1 MIKQKEFYQYLFHC
15 LDKPRFFMGLFL
27 SFISAGM
34 GLLIPQ
40 FIGKMMDMSF
50 LTFILSN
57 PLMLIGMLL
66 FFLSVYTLQ
75 AISSYLLGM
84 SGNQAMKKMQES
96 LHRKILSLS
105 ITDVERYQAGDLSNR
120 LTNDMSVV
128 LKLISV
134 TFPQVIMN
142 LFIIVGTAYFLVSIN
157 FYLTLVSLVL
167 ILCLL
172 FVTLPINAK
181 LEMCFLDHQNLL
193 GKLAGDLGHKFSKF
207 RLIKSM
213 NGEKQEIKI
222 MSKVFS
228 ELFKNFRK
236 ILAISSFQSALLNS
250 VIMFFILIIILI
262 AGWQV
267 QKGVMTIVTLT
278 TFIIYVMQLL
288 EPTSELIQSLDDF
301 AEVKGVGTRVVEL
314 FNLASEDNNFS
325 YTEVNDFSISF
336 DAVSF
341 SYSEQEKRVIDNL
354 SFHIS
359 SGQHV
364 AIIGPSGSGKTTLFS
379 LLMKF
384 YQYDAGE
391 ILIGGKRLRDLSSEN
406 VRDLISYTSQ
416 DNTLFHGTLRE
427 NLSYGKNSKVSD
439 ERMYFVLKELDLLS
453 LMNQLPKGLES
464 HISDSGQGLS
474 EGQKQRFN
482 IARSLM
488 LPSDIYLFDEITASL
503 DVETERIITKAVNS
517 LTEGKTRLTIA
528 HRLSTI
534 READIVFVFDDNGRI
549 VDKGK
554 HEELQLRNTS
564 YQSYL
569 QELN

>member
-1 MIKQKEFYQYLFHC
+1 
-15 LDKPRFFMGLFL
+15 
-27 SFISAGM
+27 
-34 GLLIPQ
+34 
-40 FIGKMMDMSF
+40 
-50 LTFILSN
+50 
-57 PLMLIGMLL
+57 
-66 FFLSVYTLQ
+66 
-75 AISSYLLGM
+75 
-84 SGNQAMKKMQES
+84 
-96 LHRKILSLS
+96 
-105 ITDVERYQAGDLSNR
+105 
-120 LTNDMSVV
+120 
-128 LKLISV
+128 
-134 TFPQVIMN
+134 
-142 LFIIVGTAYFLVSIN
+142 
-157 FYLTLVSLVL
+157 
-167 ILCLL
+167 
-172 FVTLPINAK
+172 
-181 LEMCFLDHQNLL
+181 
-193 GKLAGDLGHKFSKF
+193 
-207 RLIKSM
+207 
-213 NGEKQEIKI
+213 

-267 QKGVMTIVTLT
+267 QKGIMTIVTLT

-528 HRLSTI
+528 HRL
-534 READIVFVFDDNGRI
+534 
-549 VDKGK
+549 
-554 HEELQLRNTS
+554 
-564 YQSYL
+564 
-569 QELN
+569 

>member
-1 MIKQKEFYQYLFHC
+1 
-15 LDKPRFFMGLFL
+15 
-27 SFISAGM
+27 
-34 GLLIPQ
+34 
-40 FIGKMMDMSF
+40 
-50 LTFILSN
+50 
-57 PLMLIGMLL
+57 
-66 FFLSVYTLQ
+66 
-75 AISSYLLGM
+75 
-84 SGNQAMKKMQES
+84 
-96 LHRKILSLS
+96 
-105 ITDVERYQAGDLSNR
+105 
-120 LTNDMSVV
+120 
-128 LKLISV
+128 
-134 TFPQVIMN
+134 
-142 LFIIVGTAYFLVSIN
+142 
-157 FYLTLVSLVL
+157 
-167 ILCLL
+167 
-172 FVTLPINAK
+172 
-181 LEMCFLDHQNLL
+181 
-193 GKLAGDLGHKFSKF
+193 
-207 RLIKSM
+207 M

-267 QKGVMTIVTLT
+267 QEGIMTIVTLT

-391 ILIGGKRLRDLSSEN
+391 ILIGGKRLRHLSSEN

-427 NLSYGKNSKVSD
+427 NLSYGKK
-439 ERMYFVLKELDLLS
+439 
-453 LMNQLPKGLES
+453 
-464 HISDSGQGLS
+464 
-474 EGQKQRFN
+474 
-482 IARSLM
+482 
-488 LPSDIYLFDEITASL
+488 
-503 DVETERIITKAVNS
+503 
-517 LTEGKTRLTIA
+517 
-528 HRLSTI
+528 
-534 READIVFVFDDNGRI
+534 
-549 VDKGK
+549 
-554 HEELQLRNTS
+554 
-564 YQSYL
+564 
-569 QELN
+569 